1 LLELLV
7 VLVIVAL
14 ASTGVVL
21 ALRDQNTEALD
32 REAQR
37 LIAYLEAARAESRST
52 AQAVFWRPTPTGF
65 ELRGTLPQTPGRDP
79 LGQAK
84 PWLHAQTLSNITTPA
99 NAQWLVLG
107 PEPLIPAQSI
117 ALQHGAQTLTIGTDG
132 FKAFAVQATAS
143 PSDERVRP

>member
-52 AQAVFWRPTPTGF
+52 AQAVYWRPTATGF
-65 ELRGTLPQTPGRDP
+65 ELRGTLPQTPGRDH
-79 LGQAK
+79 LGPTQ
-84 PWLHAQTLSNITTPA
+84 PWLHTQTRSLILAPA
-99 NAQWLVLG
+99 NAEWLVLG

-117 ALQHGAQTLTIGTDG
+117 ALRHGAQTLTIATEG
-132 FKAFAVQATAS
+132 FKAFAVQATAG
-143 PSDERVRP
+143 PSDETDRP